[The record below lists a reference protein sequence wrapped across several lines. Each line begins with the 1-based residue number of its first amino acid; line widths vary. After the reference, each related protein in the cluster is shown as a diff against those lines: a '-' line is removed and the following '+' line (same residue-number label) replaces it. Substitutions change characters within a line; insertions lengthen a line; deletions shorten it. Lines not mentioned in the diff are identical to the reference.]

1 MAKTATGSAAE
12 RFISA
17 FSDKTQATYQMLPT
31 EKIVRHPRNTAAKND
46 TDEEI
51 AELAADIEVNGLL
64 HPVLINHIHENG
76 EYRIVSGER
85 RYRALTECLHWTD
98 IPCMVRE
105 DLSPEEE
112 TLALLSANLE
122 TREYSA
128 ADKLELCR
136 EAEQA
141 LIAMKERGEYRGG
154 IQKGVAE
161 LLGVSTRSIR
171 KYQRALEGAGDD
183 VRSVKSITEAASVAS
198 QKAEG
203 CSAFL
208 PDEDMLP
215 VLQTIYNAAKIEE
228 YYREKL
234 PTPKDAVAFL
244 KPANGYSGAGGYSLE
259 DGRRLSYT
267 KTRNNIAVS
276 LAGDQSI
283 IKYTDADR
291 VIRAAIADGRWV
303 SVEQQAVQKSAESWD
318 ELDDVREDLIRQDIK
333 NIAPNQRPSATFTS
347 RNQSCMVTA
356 AVLEPI
362 AEASSKFGMKISEA
376 MQCLYPG
383 DYDYLICAIDR
394 IAKDIK
400 DLQYEFEL
408 DAHSVEY
415 TVSDNDD

>member
-1 MAKTATGSAAE
+1 MAKTATGSAAT

-17 FSDKTQATYQMLPT
+17 FEDKTKATFQMLPA

-51 AELAADIEVNGLL
+51 AELAADIEVNGIL
-64 HPVLINHIHENG
+64 HPLLVNHITEKD

-85 RYRALTECLHWTD
+85 RYRATTECLHWTL

-105 DLSPEEE
+105 DLSEEEE

-141 LIAMKERGEYRGG
+141 LIVMKERGEYRGG

-171 KYQRALEGAGDD
+171 KYQRALESAGDD
-183 VRSVKSITEAASVAS
+183 VRSVKSITEAASTAS

-203 CSAFL
+203 YSAFL

-215 VLQTIYNAAKIEE
+215 VLQTIYSAAKVEE

-244 KPANGYSGAGGYSLE
+244 KPIHGYSGAGGYSLK

-276 LAGDQSI
+276 LDDQQAI
-283 IKYTDADR
+283 IKYPDAER
-291 VIRAAIADGRWV
+291 VIRAAIVDGVWC
-303 SVEQQAVQKSAESWD
+303 EKAKIAAKKSAENWS
-318 ELDDVREDLIRQDIK
+318 ELNDVRDDLIRQDVQDV
-333 NIAPNQRPSATFTS
+333 APNQRPSAAFTS
-347 RNQSCMVTA
+347 KNRSCQVTA
-356 AVLEPI
+356 AVLDPIAKASSGFGVKI
-362 AEASSKFGMKISEA
+362 AEA
-376 MQCLYPG
+376 MQYLLPG

-400 DLQYEFEL
+400 DLQFEFEL
-408 DAHSVEY
+408 DALVVEQ
-415 TVSDNDD
+415 SISEDEE